1 MESLN
6 TIHGINPPFKL
17 YGAEVQWCTSVIAV
31 PGRLD
36 QDWKLKDSWILKGGW
51 EADLVAHTCNPAVR
65 K

>member
-36 QDWKLKDSWILKGGW
+36 QDWKLKRQLDPERGLGGRPGGSH
-51 EADLVAHTCNPAVR
+51 L
-65 K
+65 